1 MRARARKKLSR
12 CVGNTAEEKHK
23 VNRGTRSLSFF
34 CGVVVY
40 LFVLKAGE
48 TSELLSKHDKNLSV
62 IT

>member
-1 MRARARKKLSR
+1 M
-12 CVGNTAEEKHK
+12 GNTAEEKHK

>member
-1 MRARARKKLSR
+1 MHARARKKLSR

-23 VNRGTRSLSFF
+23 VNRGTRSLRFF
-34 CGVVVY
+34 CGGVVC

>member
-1 MRARARKKLSR
+1 M
-12 CVGNTAEEKHK
+12 GNTAEEKHK
-23 VNRGTRSLSFF
+23 VNRGTRSLRFF